1 MNAKATTTPKGKTIN
16 LALQGGGAHGAF
28 TWGVLD
34 RLLQEDSITIE
45 AITGTS
51 AGAMNAS
58 VVAYGLI
65 KGGREKAREMLS
77 EFWRKVSI
85 SAAMSPLQPTIV
97 DKMLGNVR
105 LDFSPSFLALDFITR
120 MFSPYQFNL
129 FDLNPLRDIL
139 KETVDFEVI
148 RKNKQIKLF
157 VNATHVKTGKV
168 RIFNTPELS
177 LDAVMASACLPFL
190 FKTVEVEG
198 EPYWDGG
205 YTGNPSIFPLFY
217 HCTCADV
224 VLVQINPLFVENV
237 PTQAADILDRVN
249 EISFNARLM
258 GEMRAIDFVHKLLA
272 ERHVTE
278 KQYKNVLVHMI
289 EAQELMGALGPS
301 SKLNA
306 DWAFLKH
313 LHDIGRQAAGDW
325 LNKNYDMLGV
335 KSSVS
340 LPAMFL

>member
-1 MNAKATTTPKGKTIN
+1 MATKTARQKSKPIC

-34 RLLQEDSITIE
+34 RLLEDERVYVE

-51 AGAMNAS
+51 AGAINAS
-58 VVAYGLI
+58 VLAYGLI
-65 KGGREKAREMLS
+65 LGGRDKARELLG
-77 EFWRKVSI
+77 EFWRKVSL
-85 SAAMSPLQPTIV
+85 SAALSPLQPTIM

-139 KETVDFEVI
+139 ADTVDFEVI
-148 RKNKQIKLF
+148 RKSKDIKIF
-157 VNATHVKTGKV
+157 VNATAVRTGKV
-168 RIFNTPELS
+168 RIFKTHEMS
-177 LDAVMASACLPFL
+177 LEAVTASACLPFL

-205 YTGNPSIFPLFY
+205 YTGNPSLFPLFY
-217 HCTCADV
+217 HCDGEDI
-224 VLVQINPLFVENV
+224 VLVQINPLFVEEV

-249 EISFNARLM
+249 EISFNAGLM
-258 GEMRAIDFVHKLLA
+258 GEMRAIAFVQKLLA
-272 ERHVTE
+272 QNRLPESR
-278 KQYKNVLVHMI
+278 YKNAKIHLI
-289 EAQELMGALGPS
+289 EAQELMGALGAS

-306 DWAFLKH
+306 DWDFLQH
-313 LHDIGRQAAGDW
+313 LRDIGRQSASDW
-325 LNKNYDMLGV
+325 LDQHYDDLGV
-335 KSSVS
+335 RTSIDMKS
-340 LPAMFL
+340 LFL

>member
-1 MNAKATTTPKGKTIN
+1 MNAKSTTTKTKSIN

-34 RLLQEDSITIE
+34 RLLEEERITIE

-51 AGAMNAS
+51 AGGINAS

-65 KGGREKAREMLS
+65 KGGRQKARELLA

-139 KETVDFEVI
+139 AETVDFDVI

-157 VNATHVKTGKV
+157 VNATHVKSGKV
-168 RIFNTPELS
+168 RIFKTSELS

-224 VLVQINPLFVENV
+224 VLVQINPLYVEDV

-249 EISFNARLM
+249 EISFNAGLM

-272 ERHVTE
+272 ENHVSD
-278 KQYKNVLVHMI
+278 KHYKNVLVHLI

-306 DWAFLKH
+306 DWTFLQH
-313 LHDIGRQAAGDW
+313 LHDIGRQAANDW
-325 LNKNYDMLGV
+325 LAKNYEDLGV
-335 KSSVS
+335 RGTVDLHS
-340 LPAMFL
+340 MFL